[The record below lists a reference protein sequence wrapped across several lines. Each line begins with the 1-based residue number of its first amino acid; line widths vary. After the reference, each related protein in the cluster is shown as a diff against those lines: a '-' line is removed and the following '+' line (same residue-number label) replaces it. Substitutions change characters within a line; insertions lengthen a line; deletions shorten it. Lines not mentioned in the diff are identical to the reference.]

1 MVANLLN
8 VDEELAQRVAEGLG
22 IKLPTATK
30 AAREKVEM
38 KPSPALSI
46 QRNAKDDAE
55 GAQGRR
61 ADRRRVATPRRS
73 RPCRRRRRRKARRL
87 FLVSPRVHNVKLS
100 DGHMVKADGQ
110 LQGSPSP
117 LFDAVAIVLDAKQA
131 QALTKEGAAV
141 KWVMDAFAH
150 LKAIGADAAAKP
162 LLDKAGVEKDDGVCG
177 LDADF
182 IAAARTRQWKREPKV
197 RMLA

>member
-8 VDEELAQRVAEGLG
+8 VDQGLGQRVAQGLG
-22 IKLPTATK
+22 VKLPTPTK
-30 AAREKVEM
+30 AARAKVEM

-46 QRNAKDDAE
+46 QRNAKATLNGRKIGVLVADGGDAATLHNLRTAVEKE
-55 GAQGRR
+55 GA
-61 ADRRRVATPRRS
+61 S
-73 RPCRRRRRRKARRL
+73 L
-87 FLVSPRVHNVKLS
+87 FLVSPRVHNVTLS
-100 DGHMVKADGQ
+100 DGATVKADGQ
-110 LQGSPSP
+110 LLGSPSP

-141 KWVMDAFAH
+141 KWVMEAFGH
-150 LKAIGADAAAKP
+150 LKAIGAEASAKP

-177 LDADF
+177 LGADF
-182 IAAARTRQWKREPKV
+182 LKAAKTRQWAREPKV